1 MGILGGSA
9 FMISKARKRQQSLNV
24 GNLISNRFRCR
35 LRNKITRIRRRFAM
49 CRRSAIVR
57 SVRPSARLSRTWLG
71 AGRMASA
78 DISETQSDSRKASDL
93 RAGAVDALERRD
105 DGDRLAALYGLTP
118 KVENAI
124 VAAIRDGAD
133 DRARALVAPLH
144 PADQADLLERLPR
157 DRAAALVRTLGD
169 GLDAETLAYLD
180 EGTRDEIVDVMG
192 MAALAR
198 QLPDLDTDDAVNI
211 IEELEQDEIDDVLAA
226 LPAEDRV
233 LVEEGLAYPD
243 DSAGRMMQRELVTV
257 PSFWTVGQTIDFLRS
272 SQFSDAEFYLIFVVD
287 PARNP
292 IGEVGLG
299 RLLCTPRPRRISEIM
314 EGDFRKIPADM
325 DQEEV
330 SILFRRYGMVSA
342 PVVDE
347 HGRLIGMITIDD
359 IIDVID
365 EEAEEDLM
373 ALAGVGESGVRSSLW
388 GTLQG
393 RSSWLLINLLTAVVA
408 SAVIGLF
415 DATIE
420 RLVAL
425 AVLMPIIAS
434 MGGNAGTQTVTVAVR
449 ALALRQID
457 RDAAASFVRREL
469 LVAVLNGIL
478 FAVLAAGISFLW
490 FRDQD
495 IAAVMAVAMFA
506 NMVVAGL
513 SGTLVPLGLV
523 RAGVDPAVA
532 SSVFITTIT
541 DVVGFFVF
549 LGLAALYLIQ

>member
-1 MGILGGSA
+1 
-9 FMISKARKRQQSLNV
+9 
-24 GNLISNRFRCR
+24 
-35 LRNKITRIRRRFAM
+35 
-49 CRRSAIVR
+49 
-57 SVRPSARLSRTWLG
+57 
-71 AGRMASA
+71 MASA
-78 DISETQSDSRKASDL
+78 KKPTTQPNERPADNRLADDRKADQVEP
-93 RAGAVDALERRD
+93 VDKRE

-118 KVENAI
+118 KVESAI
-124 VAAIRDGAD
+124 ATAVQGGAN

-144 PADQADLLERLPR
+144 PADQADLLERLPPAQ
-157 DRAAALVRTLGD
+157 AAELVRMLGD
-169 GLDAETLAYLD
+169 SLDAETLIYLD
-180 EGTRDEIVDVMG
+180 ENTRDEIVDVMG
-192 MAALAR
+192 MEALAR
-198 QLPDLDTDDAVNI
+198 QLPDLETQDAVNI

-233 LVEEGLAYPD
+233 LVEEGLAYPE
-243 DSAGRMMQRELVTV
+243 DSAGRMMQREIVTV
-257 PSFWTVGQTIDFLRS
+257 PSFWTVGRTIDFLRS
-272 SQFSDAEFYLIFVVD
+272 SQFSDTQFYLIFVID
-287 PARNP
+287 PSRNP
-292 IGEVGLG
+292 IGEISLG
-299 RLLCTPRPRRISEIM
+299 RLLCTPRPRRVSEIM

-373 ALAGVGESGVRSSLW
+373 ALAGVGESNVRSSLLE
-388 GTLQG
+388 TLQG
-393 RSSWLLINLLTAVVA
+393 RSSWLLINLVTAIVA

-425 AVLMPIIAS
+425 AVLMPIVAS

-469 LVAVLNGIL
+469 AVAALNGIL
-478 FAVLAAGISFLW
+478 FAALAAAISFLW
-490 FRDQD
+490 FRDPD
-495 IAAVMAVAMFA
+495 IALVMAVAMFA

-549 LGLAALYLIQ
+549 LGLAALYLVP

>member
-1 MGILGGSA
+1 
-9 FMISKARKRQQSLNV
+9 
-24 GNLISNRFRCR
+24 
-35 LRNKITRIRRRFAM
+35 
-49 CRRSAIVR
+49 
-57 SVRPSARLSRTWLG
+57 
-71 AGRMASA
+71 MASA
-78 DISETQSDSRKASDL
+78 KKPTTQPNERPADNRLADDRKADQVEP
-93 RAGAVDALERRD
+93 VDKRE

-118 KVENAI
+118 KVESAI
-124 VAAIRDGAD
+124 ATAVQGGAN

-144 PADQADLLERLPR
+144 PADQADLLERLPPAQ
-157 DRAAALVRTLGD
+157 AAELVRMLGD
-169 GLDAETLAYLD
+169 SLDAETLIYLD
-180 EGTRDEIVDVMG
+180 ENTRDEIVDVMG
-192 MAALAR
+192 MEALAR
-198 QLPDLDTDDAVNI
+198 QLPDLETDDAVNI

-233 LVEEGLAYPD
+233 LVEEGLAYPE
-243 DSAGRMMQRELVTV
+243 DSAGRMMQREIVTV
-257 PSFWTVGQTIDFLRS
+257 PSFWTVGRTIDFLRS
-272 SQFSDAEFYLIFVVD
+272 SQFSDTQFYLIFVID
-287 PARNP
+287 PSRNP
-292 IGEVGLG
+292 IGEISLG
-299 RLLCTPRPRRISEIM
+299 RLLCTPRPRRVSEIM

-373 ALAGVGESGVRSSLW
+373 ALAGVGESNVRSSLLE
-388 GTLQG
+388 TLQG
-393 RSSWLLINLLTAVVA
+393 RSSWLLINLVTAIVA

-425 AVLMPIIAS
+425 AVLMPIVAS

-469 LVAVLNGIL
+469 AVAALNGIL
-478 FAVLAAGISFLW
+478 FAALAAAISFLW
-490 FRDQD
+490 FRDPD
-495 IAAVMAVAMFA
+495 IALVMAVAMFA

-549 LGLAALYLIQ
+549 LGLAALYLVP

>member
-1 MGILGGSA
+1 
-9 FMISKARKRQQSLNV
+9 
-24 GNLISNRFRCR
+24 
-35 LRNKITRIRRRFAM
+35 
-49 CRRSAIVR
+49 
-57 SVRPSARLSRTWLG
+57 
-71 AGRMASA
+71 MASA
-78 DISETQSDSRKASDL
+78 KKPTTQPDNKSANERPADNRLADDRKAD
-93 RAGAVDALERRD
+93 RVEPVDKRE

-118 KVENAI
+118 KVESAI
-124 VAAIRDGAD
+124 ATAVQGGAN

-144 PADQADLLERLPR
+144 PADQADLLERLPPAQ
-157 DRAAALVRTLGD
+157 AAELVRMLGD
-169 GLDAETLAYLD
+169 SLDAETLIYLD
-180 EGTRDEIVDVMG
+180 ENTRDEIVDVMG
-192 MAALAR
+192 MEALAR
-198 QLPDLDTDDAVNI
+198 QLPNLETDDAVNI

-233 LVEEGLAYPD
+233 LVEEGLAYPE
-243 DSAGRMMQRELVTV
+243 DSAGRMMQREIVTV
-257 PSFWTVGQTIDFLRS
+257 PSFWTVGRTIDFLRS
-272 SQFSDAEFYLIFVVD
+272 SQFSDTQFYLIFVID
-287 PARNP
+287 PSRNP
-292 IGEVGLG
+292 IGEISLG
-299 RLLCTPRPRRISEIM
+299 RLLCTPRPRRVSEIM

-373 ALAGVGESGVRSSLW
+373 ALAGVGESNVRSSLLE
-388 GTLQG
+388 TLQG
-393 RSSWLLINLLTAVVA
+393 RSSWLLINLVTAIVA

-425 AVLMPIIAS
+425 AVLMPIVAS

-469 LVAVLNGIL
+469 AVAALNGIL
-478 FAVLAAGISFLW
+478 FAALAAAISFLW
-490 FRDQD
+490 FRDPD
-495 IAAVMAVAMFA
+495 IALVMAVAMFA

-549 LGLAALYLIQ
+549 LGLAALYLVP

>member
-1 MGILGGSA
+1 
-9 FMISKARKRQQSLNV
+9 
-24 GNLISNRFRCR
+24 
-35 LRNKITRIRRRFAM
+35 
-49 CRRSAIVR
+49 
-57 SVRPSARLSRTWLG
+57 
-71 AGRMASA
+71 MAA
-78 DISETQSDSRKASDL
+78 AEHQNGQETESQSDSVEK
-93 RAGAVDALERRD
+93 RD

-118 KVENAI
+118 KVESAI
-124 VAAIRDGAD
+124 VMAISTGAE
-133 DRARALVAPLH
+133 DRARALLAPLH
-144 PADQADLLERLPR
+144 PADQADLLERLPPF
-157 DRAAALVRTLGD
+157 RAAELVRILGD
-169 GLDAETLAYLD
+169 SLDAETLTYLD
-180 EGTRDEIVDVMG
+180 ENTRDEIVDVMG
-192 MAALAR
+192 MEALAR
-198 QLPDLDTDDAVNI
+198 QLPDLETDDAVNI

-233 LVEEGLAYPD
+233 LVEEGLAYPE
-243 DSAGRMMQRELVTV
+243 DSAGRMMQREIVTV
-257 PSFWTVGQTIDFLRS
+257 PSFWTVGRTIDFLRS
-272 SQFSDAEFYLIFVVD
+272 SRFGDTQFYLIFVID
-287 PARNP
+287 PSRNP
-292 IGEVGLG
+292 IGEISLG
-299 RLLCTPRPRRISEIM
+299 RLLCTPRPRRVSEIM

-330 SILFRRYGMVSA
+330 AILFRRYGMVSA

-359 IIDVID
+359 VIDVID

-373 ALAGVGESGVRSSLW
+373 ALAGVGEANLRSSLLE
-388 GTLQG
+388 TLQG
-393 RSSWLLINLLTAVVA
+393 RSSWLLINLVTAIVA

-425 AVLMPIIAS
+425 AVLMPIVAS

-469 LVAVLNGIL
+469 SVAVLNGIL
-478 FAVLAAGISFLW
+478 FAALAAAISFLW
-490 FRDQD
+490 FRDPD
-495 IAAVMAVAMFA
+495 IALVMAVAMFA
-506 NMVVAGL
+506 NLVVAGL

-549 LGLAALYLIQ
+549 LGLAALYLVH

>member
-1 MGILGGSA
+1 
-9 FMISKARKRQQSLNV
+9 
-24 GNLISNRFRCR
+24 
-35 LRNKITRIRRRFAM
+35 
-49 CRRSAIVR
+49 
-57 SVRPSARLSRTWLG
+57 
-71 AGRMASA
+71 MASDNKQSEIHA
-78 DISETQSDSRKASDL
+78 DGSTEAADMPD
-93 RAGAVDALERRD
+93 RRD

-118 KVENAI
+118 KVESAI
-124 VAAIRDGAD
+124 SAAITSGAE

-144 PADQADLLERLPR
+144 PADQADLLERLPASQ
-157 DRAAALVRTLGD
+157 AAALVRTLGD
-169 GLDAETLAYLD
+169 GLDAETLAFLD
-180 EGTRDEIVDVMG
+180 ENTRDEIVDVMG
-192 MAALAR
+192 VAALAR
-198 QLPDLDTDDAVNI
+198 QLPALDTDDAVNI
-211 IEELEQDEIDDVLAA
+211 IEELEQDEIEDVLAA

-233 LVEEGLAYPD
+233 LVEEGLAYPE
-243 DSAGRMMQRELVTV
+243 DSAGRMMQREIVTV

-272 SQFSDAEFYLIFVVD
+272 SQFGDTDFYLIFVVD
-287 PARNP
+287 PARSP
-292 IGEVGLG
+292 VGEISLG
-299 RLLCTPRPRRISEIM
+299 KLLCTPRPRRVGEIM
-314 EGDFRKIPADM
+314 QGDFRKIPADM

-330 SILFRRYGMVSA
+330 AILFRRYGMVSA

-347 HGRLIGMITIDD
+347 HGRLIGVITIDD
-359 IIDVID
+359 VIGVID

-373 ALAGVGESGVRSSLW
+373 ALAGVGDSNVRSSLW

-393 RSSWLLINLLTAVVA
+393 RSSWLLINLLTAIVA

-420 RLVAL
+420 RFVAL
-425 AVLMPIIAS
+425 AVLMPIVAS

-469 LVAVLNGIL
+469 IVAVLNGIV
-478 FAVLAAGISFLW
+478 FAVLAASISFLW

-506 NMVVAGL
+506 NLVVAGL

-523 RAGVDPAVA
+523 RVGVDPAVA

-549 LGLAALYLIQ
+549 LGLAALYLSS

>member
-1 MGILGGSA
+1 
-9 FMISKARKRQQSLNV
+9 
-24 GNLISNRFRCR
+24 
-35 LRNKITRIRRRFAM
+35 
-49 CRRSAIVR
+49 
-57 SVRPSARLSRTWLG
+57 
-71 AGRMASA
+71 MASA
-78 DISETQSDSRKASDL
+78 KKPTTQPNERPADNRLADDRKADQVEP
-93 RAGAVDALERRD
+93 VDKRE

-118 KVENAI
+118 KVESAI
-124 VAAIRDGAD
+124 ATAVQGGAN

-144 PADQADLLERLPR
+144 PADQADLLERLLPAQ
-157 DRAAALVRTLGD
+157 AAELVRMLGD
-169 GLDAETLAYLD
+169 SLDAETLIYLD
-180 EGTRDEIVDVMG
+180 ENTRDEIVDVMG
-192 MAALAR
+192 MEALAR
-198 QLPDLDTDDAVNI
+198 QLPDLETDDAVNI
-211 IEELEQDEIDDVLAA
+211 IEELEQDEIDNVLAA

-233 LVEEGLAYPD
+233 LVEEGLAYPE
-243 DSAGRMMQRELVTV
+243 DSAGRMMQREIVTV
-257 PSFWTVGQTIDFLRS
+257 PSFWTVGRTIDFLRS
-272 SQFSDAEFYLIFVVD
+272 SQFSDTQFYLIFVID
-287 PARNP
+287 PSRNP
-292 IGEVGLG
+292 IGEISLG
-299 RLLCTPRPRRISEIM
+299 RLLCTPRPRRVGEIM

-373 ALAGVGESGVRSSLW
+373 ALAGVGEPNVRSSLLE
-388 GTLQG
+388 TLQG
-393 RSSWLLINLLTAVVA
+393 RSSWLLINLVTAIVA

-425 AVLMPIIAS
+425 AVLMPIVAS

-469 LVAVLNGIL
+469 AVAALNGIL
-478 FAVLAAGISFLW
+478 FAALAAAISFLW
-490 FRDQD
+490 FRDPD
-495 IAAVMAVAMFA
+495 IALVMAVAMFA

-549 LGLAALYLIQ
+549 LGLAALYLVP

>member
-1 MGILGGSA
+1 
-9 FMISKARKRQQSLNV
+9 
-24 GNLISNRFRCR
+24 
-35 LRNKITRIRRRFAM
+35 
-49 CRRSAIVR
+49 
-57 SVRPSARLSRTWLG
+57 
-71 AGRMASA
+71 MASGHKQQTPRHGETSEAA
-78 DISETQSDSRKASDL
+78 DTPD
-93 RAGAVDALERRD
+93 RRD

-118 KVENAI
+118 KVESAI
-124 VAAIRDGAD
+124 VAAINNGAD

-144 PADQADLLERLPR
+144 PADQADLLERLPAPQ
-157 DRAAALVRTLGD
+157 AAALVRTLGD
-169 GLDAETLAYLD
+169 GLDAETLAFLD
-180 EGTRDEIVDVMG
+180 ENTRNEIVDVMG
-192 MAALAR
+192 VAALAR
-198 QLPDLDTDDAVNI
+198 QLHDLDTDDALNI
-211 IEELEQDEIDDVLAA
+211 IEELEEDEIEDVLAA

-233 LVEEGLAYPD
+233 LVEEGLAYPE
-243 DSAGRMMQRELVTV
+243 DSAGRMMQREIVTV

-272 SQFSDAEFYLIFVVD
+272 SQFGDTDFYLIFVVD
-287 PARNP
+287 PARSP
-292 IGEVGLG
+292 IGEVSLG
-299 RLLCTPRPRRISEIM
+299 KLLCTPRPRRVGEIM
-314 EGDFRKIPADM
+314 QGDFRKIPADM

-330 SILFRRYGMVSA
+330 AILFRRYGMVSA

-347 HGRLIGMITIDD
+347 HGRLIGVITIDD
-359 IIDVID
+359 VIGVID

-373 ALAGVGESGVRSSLW
+373 ALAGVGDSNVRSSLW
-388 GTLQG
+388 GTFQG
-393 RSSWLLINLLTAVVA
+393 RGSWLLINLLTAIVA
-408 SAVIGLF
+408 SAVISLF

-425 AVLMPIIAS
+425 AVLMPIVAS

-469 LVAVLNGIL
+469 IVAVLNGIV
-478 FAVLAAGISFLW
+478 FAILAASISFLW

-506 NMVVAGL
+506 NLVVAGL

-523 RAGVDPAVA
+523 RVGVDPAVA

-549 LGLAALYLIQ
+549 LGLAALYLIP

>member
-1 MGILGGSA
+1 
-9 FMISKARKRQQSLNV
+9 
-24 GNLISNRFRCR
+24 
-35 LRNKITRIRRRFAM
+35 
-49 CRRSAIVR
+49 
-57 SVRPSARLSRTWLG
+57 
-71 AGRMASA
+71 MASDKKKTTKKREPAGISA
-78 DISETQSDSRKASDL
+78 DASEL
-93 RAGAVDALERRD
+93 PERRD
-105 DGDRLAALYGLTP
+105 EGDRLASLYGLTP
-118 KVENAI
+118 KVESAI
-124 VAAIRDGAD
+124 SAAIDAEAD
-133 DRARALVAPLH
+133 QRARALVAPLH

-157 DRAAALVRTLGD
+157 PRAAELVRMLGD

-180 EGTRDEIVDVMG
+180 ENTRDEIVDVMG
-192 MAALAR
+192 VAALAR

-233 LVEEGLAYPD
+233 LVEEGLSYPE

-272 SQFSDAEFYLIFVVD
+272 STFGNAEFYQVFVVD
-287 PARNP
+287 PGRHP

-299 RLLCTPRPRRISEIM
+299 KLLCTPRPRRIAEIM

-342 PVVDE
+342 PVVDRDE
-347 HGRLIGMITIDD
+347 RLIGMITIDD
-359 IIDVID
+359 VIDVID

-373 ALAGVGESGVRSSLW
+373 ALAGVGDTNVRSSIW
-388 GTLQG
+388 ETIRG
-393 RSSWLLINLLTAVVA
+393 RTSWLLINLLTAVVA

-425 AVLMPIIAS
+425 AVLMPIVAS

-449 ALALRQID
+449 ALALRQLD
-457 RDAAASFVRREL
+457 RDAAASFVGREL
-469 LVAVLNGIL
+469 AVACLNGVV
-478 FAVLAAGISFLW
+478 FAVLAASLSFLW
-490 FRDQD
+490 FGDPD

-506 NMVVAGL
+506 NLVVAGL

-549 LGLAALYLIQ
+549 LGLAALYLM

>member
-1 MGILGGSA
+1 
-9 FMISKARKRQQSLNV
+9 
-24 GNLISNRFRCR
+24 
-35 LRNKITRIRRRFAM
+35 
-49 CRRSAIVR
+49 
-57 SVRPSARLSRTWLG
+57 
-71 AGRMASA
+71 MAA
-78 DISETQSDSRKASDL
+78 AEHQNGQETETQAESVEK
-93 RAGAVDALERRD
+93 RD

-118 KVENAI
+118 KVESAI
-124 VAAIRDGAD
+124 VTAISTGAE
-133 DRARALVAPLH
+133 DRARALLAPLH
-144 PADQADLLERLPR
+144 PADQADLLERLPPF
-157 DRAAALVRTLGD
+157 RAAELVGILGD
-169 GLDAETLAYLD
+169 SLEGETLTYHD
-180 EGTRDEIVDVMG
+180 ENTRDEIVDVMG
-192 MAALAR
+192 MEALAR
-198 QLPDLDTDDAVNI
+198 QLPDLETDDAVNI

-233 LVEEGLAYPD
+233 LVEEGLAYSE
-243 DSAGRMMQRELVTV
+243 DSAGRMMQREIVTV
-257 PSFWTVGQTIDFLRS
+257 PSFWTVGRTIDFLRTS
-272 SQFSDAEFYLIFVVD
+272 RFSDTQFYLIFVID
-287 PARNP
+287 PSRNP
-292 IGEVGLG
+292 IGEISLG
-299 RLLCTPRPRRISEIM
+299 RLLCTPRPRRVSEIM

-330 SILFRRYGMVSA
+330 AILFRRYGMVSA

-359 IIDVID
+359 VIDVID

-373 ALAGVGESGVRSSLW
+373 ALAGVGEANLRSSLLE
-388 GTLQG
+388 TLQG
-393 RSSWLLINLLTAVVA
+393 RSSWLLINLVTAIVA

-425 AVLMPIIAS
+425 AVLMPIVAS

-469 LVAVLNGIL
+469 SVAVLNGIL
-478 FAVLAAGISFLW
+478 FAALAAAISFLW
-490 FRDQD
+490 FRDPD
-495 IAAVMAVAMFA
+495 IALVMAVAMFA
-506 NMVVAGL
+506 NLVVAGL

-549 LGLAALYLIQ
+549 LGLAALYLVH

>member
-1 MGILGGSA
+1 
-9 FMISKARKRQQSLNV
+9 
-24 GNLISNRFRCR
+24 
-35 LRNKITRIRRRFAM
+35 
-49 CRRSAIVR
+49 
-57 SVRPSARLSRTWLG
+57 
-71 AGRMASA
+71 MASA
-78 DISETQSDSRKASDL
+78 KKPTTQPDNKSANERPADNRLADDRKADQVEP
-93 RAGAVDALERRD
+93 VDKRE

-118 KVENAI
+118 KVESAI
-124 VAAIRDGAD
+124 ATAVQGGAN

-144 PADQADLLERLPR
+144 PADQADLLERLPPAQ
-157 DRAAALVRTLGD
+157 AAELVRMLGD
-169 GLDAETLAYLD
+169 SLDAETLIYLD
-180 EGTRDEIVDVMG
+180 ENTRDEIVDVMG
-192 MAALAR
+192 MEALAR
-198 QLPDLDTDDAVNI
+198 QLPDLETDDAVNI

-233 LVEEGLAYPD
+233 LVEEGLAYPE
-243 DSAGRMMQRELVTV
+243 DSAGRMMQREIVTV
-257 PSFWTVGQTIDFLRS
+257 PSFWTVGRTIDFLRS
-272 SQFSDAEFYLIFVVD
+272 SQFSDTQFYLIFVID
-287 PARNP
+287 PSRNP
-292 IGEVGLG
+292 IGEISLG
-299 RLLCTPRPRRISEIM
+299 RLLCTPRPRRVSEIM

-373 ALAGVGESGVRSSLW
+373 ALAGVGESNVRSSLLE
-388 GTLQG
+388 TLQG
-393 RSSWLLINLLTAVVA
+393 RSSWLLINLVTAIVA

-425 AVLMPIIAS
+425 AVLMPIVAS

-469 LVAVLNGIL
+469 AVAALNGIL
-478 FAVLAAGISFLW
+478 FAALAAAISFLW
-490 FRDQD
+490 FRDPD
-495 IAAVMAVAMFA
+495 IALVMAVAMFA

-549 LGLAALYLIQ
+549 LGLAALYLVP

>member
-1 MGILGGSA
+1 
-9 FMISKARKRQQSLNV
+9 
-24 GNLISNRFRCR
+24 
-35 LRNKITRIRRRFAM
+35 
-49 CRRSAIVR
+49 
-57 SVRPSARLSRTWLG
+57 
-71 AGRMASA
+71 MASA
-78 DISETQSDSRKASDL
+78 KKPTTQPYNKSADNNVANHRL
-93 RAGAVDALERRD
+93 VDQVEPVDKRE

-118 KVENAI
+118 KVESAI
-124 VAAIRDGAD
+124 ATAVQGGAN

-144 PADQADLLERLPR
+144 PADQADLLERLPPAQ
-157 DRAAALVRTLGD
+157 AAELVRMLGD
-169 GLDAETLAYLD
+169 SLDAETLIYLD
-180 EGTRDEIVDVMG
+180 ENTRDEIVDVMG
-192 MAALAR
+192 MEALAR
-198 QLPDLDTDDAVNI
+198 QLPDLETDDAVNI

-233 LVEEGLAYPD
+233 LVEEGLAYPE
-243 DSAGRMMQRELVTV
+243 DSAGRMMQREIVTV
-257 PSFWTVGQTIDFLRS
+257 PSFWTVGRTIDFLRS
-272 SQFSDAEFYLIFVVD
+272 SQFSDTQFYLIFVID
-287 PARNP
+287 PSRNP
-292 IGEVGLG
+292 IGEISLG
-299 RLLCTPRPRRISEIM
+299 RLLCTPRPRRVSEIM

-373 ALAGVGESGVRSSLW
+373 ALAGVGESNVRSSLLE
-388 GTLQG
+388 TLQG
-393 RSSWLLINLLTAVVA
+393 RSSWLLINLVTAIVA

-425 AVLMPIIAS
+425 AVLMPIVAS

-469 LVAVLNGIL
+469 AVAALNGIL
-478 FAVLAAGISFLW
+478 FAALAAAISFLW
-490 FRDQD
+490 FRDPD
-495 IAAVMAVAMFA
+495 IALVMAVAMFA

-549 LGLAALYLIQ
+549 LGLAALYLVP

>member
-1 MGILGGSA
+1 
-9 FMISKARKRQQSLNV
+9 
-24 GNLISNRFRCR
+24 
-35 LRNKITRIRRRFAM
+35 
-49 CRRSAIVR
+49 
-57 SVRPSARLSRTWLG
+57 
-71 AGRMASA
+71 MASA
-78 DISETQSDSRKASDL
+78 KKPTTQPDNKSANERPADNRLADDRKADQVEP
-93 RAGAVDALERRD
+93 VDKRE

-118 KVENAI
+118 KVESAI
-124 VAAIRDGAD
+124 ATAVQGGAN

-144 PADQADLLERLPR
+144 PADQADLLERLPP
-157 DRAAALVRTLGD
+157 AQVAELVRMLGD
-169 GLDAETLAYLD
+169 SLDAETLIYLD
-180 EGTRDEIVDVMG
+180 ENTRDEIVDVMG
-192 MAALAR
+192 MEALAR
-198 QLPDLDTDDAVNI
+198 QLPDLETDDAVNI

-233 LVEEGLAYPD
+233 LVEEGLAYPE
-243 DSAGRMMQRELVTV
+243 DSAGRMMQREIVTV
-257 PSFWTVGQTIDFLRS
+257 PSFWTVGRTIDFLRS
-272 SQFSDAEFYLIFVVD
+272 SQFSDTQFYLIFVID
-287 PARNP
+287 PSRNP
-292 IGEVGLG
+292 IGEISLG
-299 RLLCTPRPRRISEIM
+299 RLLCTPRPRRVSEIM

-373 ALAGVGESGVRSSLW
+373 ALAGVGESNVRSSLLE
-388 GTLQG
+388 TLQG
-393 RSSWLLINLLTAVVA
+393 RSSWLLINLVTAIVA

-425 AVLMPIIAS
+425 AVLMPIVAS

-469 LVAVLNGIL
+469 AVAALNGIL
-478 FAVLAAGISFLW
+478 FAALAAAISFLW
-490 FRDQD
+490 FRDPD
-495 IAAVMAVAMFA
+495 IALVMAVAMFA

-549 LGLAALYLIQ
+549 LGLAALYLVP